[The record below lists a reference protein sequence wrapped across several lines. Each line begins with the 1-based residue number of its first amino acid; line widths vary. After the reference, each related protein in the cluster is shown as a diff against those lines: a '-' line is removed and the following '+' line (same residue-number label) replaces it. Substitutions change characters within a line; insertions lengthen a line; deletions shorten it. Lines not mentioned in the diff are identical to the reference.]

1 MPFERAA
8 EIIRQIG
15 QALSAAHFGY
25 KIIFPVAMDFLIGSY
40 GANFRATITIDA
52 YTKLFLTII
61 LGLAIIFEMPI
72 VLGFAGMMG
81 VVNAKFLFKHIRGA
95 VLICVT
101 MAAILSP
108 TTDIMNLTIYAA
120 PMVILYIGSIG
131 LVWLVHPRQRRK
143 RAEKRKEKDREDGRS
158 L

>member
-1 MPFERAA
+1 MNRQERRLQQKLAA
-8 EIIRQIG
+8 RGAAPPPVDTLTPLLQRMSTAYRAGQRAEALALAREAIR
-15 QALSAAHFGY
+15 
-25 KIIFPVAMDFLIGSY
+25 
-40 GANFRATITIDA
+40 RAPRRAD
-52 YTKLFLTII
+52 
-61 LGLAIIFEMPI
+61 

-101 MAAILSP
+101 LAAILSP

-143 RAEKRKEKDREDGRS
+143 RAEKRKEKDKEDGRS